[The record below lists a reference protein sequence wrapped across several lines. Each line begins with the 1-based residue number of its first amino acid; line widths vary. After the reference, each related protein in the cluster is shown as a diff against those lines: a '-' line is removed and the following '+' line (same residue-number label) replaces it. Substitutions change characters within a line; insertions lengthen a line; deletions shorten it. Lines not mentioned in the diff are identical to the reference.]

1 MLIMA
6 TIIFIGILIL
16 GAIGYLEK
24 LFHFELSRNIRFL
37 LLFIFM
43 VMNIGQRI
51 ITNIKDSKIATLD
64 KALKIEKSIIRDFDS
79 DLQIVFSGKWST
91 SPASYIPI
99 SPVDKEWYIVFT
111 KGTSNNQPIRFIATQ
126 QYSFNNL
133 NQNKVIFVSRQ
144 AVLKGEYPTGQLI
157 NVLSDY
163 DTINFYIPF
172 KASTNKIK
180 DKKVLIEQVAIKF
193 FLNSKRCNDIL
204 YNEPLE
210 VIIDDSGWAT
220 FNIKRKDKNLL
231 DLLQIE
237 QKL

>member
-1 MLIMA
+1 MTPDTWLTFFKWMSVISAIFVAISSTGLIY
-6 TIIFIGILIL
+6 FSSKVDKG
-16 GAIGYLEK
+16 K
-24 LFHFELSRNIRFL
+24 N
-37 LLFIFM
+37 
-43 VMNIGQRI
+43 QRI
-51 ITNIKDSKIATLD
+51 VSLESE
-64 KALKIEKSIIRDFDS
+64 LEVEKTTIRDFNS
-79 DLQIVFSGKWST
+79 DLQIVISGNWSS
-91 SPASYIPI
+91 SPSSYIPI

-126 QYSFNNL
+126 QYLFNDV

-144 AVLKGEYPTGQLI
+144 AVPKGEYPTGQLI